1 MLSLNDLAAKLKE
14 IDGRGYKA
22 YKDIQGCY
30 RSGDS
35 LLYID
40 FIQGDPFAPPSRV
53 RVRVP
58 MSKAGLPAF
67 LYQERRQTALE
78 DLLIRYVKRN
88 INSHYKAQP
97 GLKKC

>member
-67 LYQERRQTALE
+67 LYQERRPF
-78 DLLIRYVKRN
+78 LIQVNNFTTFIVFFR
-88 INSHYKAQP
+88 SLA
-97 GLKKC
+97 

>member
-40 FIQGDPFAPPSRV
+40 FIQFAEKGD
-53 RVRVP
+53 
-58 MSKAGLPAF
+58 GLWLQPVHICEVEPGHQGALL
-67 LYQERRQTALE
+67 LYMM
-78 DLLIRYVKRN
+78 
-88 INSHYKAQP
+88 
-97 GLKKC
+97 